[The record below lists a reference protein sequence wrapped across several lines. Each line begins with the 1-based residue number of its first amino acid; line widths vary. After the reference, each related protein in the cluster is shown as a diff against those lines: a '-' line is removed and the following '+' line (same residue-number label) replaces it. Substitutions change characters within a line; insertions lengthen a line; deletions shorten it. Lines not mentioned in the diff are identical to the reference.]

1 MNEWNY
7 TFFPA
12 NLLCSGDRGK
22 NSHYNCE
29 CFCEA
34 GEGARRKERAV
45 SGWVMEIVGELFEDA
60 RTGQLEIAR
69 TLPKSLSEDNFW
81 SNFHVTLF
89 HPDFN
94 FPVANI
100 KKLHN
105 TKNPPTMKQLESI
118 YNSTISHVAVSS
130 CTIASSPTM
139 KSICLSLKKEF
150 SFTFFLFVSDACT
163 FSLWNLISLYRLE

>member
-45 SGWVMEIVGELFEDA
+45 SGWIMEIVGELFEDA
-60 RTGQLEIAR
+60 RTGSPESCLNLYQKTIFGQTFMWPCFILFLIFLLPTLKNFTTQKTHPQWNSSKAFTTPQYPMLLCHPAQLQALQQWNR
-69 TLPKSLSEDNFW
+69 YAYLLKK
-81 SNFHVTLF
+81 NFHSLF
-89 HPDFN
+89 
-94 FPVANI
+94 
-100 KKLHN
+100 
-105 TKNPPTMKQLESI
+105 
-118 YNSTISHVAVSS
+118 SS
-130 CTIASSPTM
+130 S
-139 KSICLSLKKEF
+139 
-150 SFTFFLFVSDACT
+150 
-163 FSLWNLISLYRLE
+163 